1 MGNMDRTSLNEMILA
16 DYIQKVENWSREK
29 LLNALIDLK
38 LSELERLT
46 DAELIQRINEH
57 KIING

>member
-1 MGNMDRTSLNEMILA
+1 MDRTSLNETILA
-16 DYIQKVENWSREK
+16 DFIQEVEGWPREK
-29 LLNALIDLK
+29 LLNTLIDLK